1 MADNK
6 FPDDFYLP
14 LILWLLTTCSPIG
27 RQKLAEEATA
37 FRLHSIIKQGATA
50 SIRTILKISNLV
62 TTTNVLHRI
71 TKKTRAQN
79 LRGWYQ
85 VADSQTQRQ
94 RNIDLHIRRSTLHV
108 NPSKLYTEGA
118 DIKFF
123 IPVVHKSIVNTV
135 DESIHFVS
143 TGTRNSFI
151 ASGTMDC
158 RRRVHT
164 PIDAGNHVSLGFHC
178 IFHSI
183 AVVWITT
190 TLPTQTQVSEKR
202 SLAQAMYKTFDD
214 QQILATAL
222 QLMKKSHYACL

>member
-79 LRGWYQ
+79 LRG
-85 VADSQTQRQ
+85 
-94 RNIDLHIRRSTLHV
+94 
-108 NPSKLYTEGA
+108 
-118 DIKFF
+118 
-123 IPVVHKSIVNTV
+123 
-135 DESIHFVS
+135 
-143 TGTRNSFI
+143 
-151 ASGTMDC
+151 
-158 RRRVHT
+158 
-164 PIDAGNHVSLGFHC
+164 
-178 IFHSI
+178 
-183 AVVWITT
+183 
-190 TLPTQTQVSEKR
+190 
-202 SLAQAMYKTFDD
+202 
-214 QQILATAL
+214 
-222 QLMKKSHYACL
+222 